1 MGHIAICWQQNMRDY
16 LYFMFY
22 LEYLQSA
29 ISKLP
34 QDEKDAYCVNGKLY
48 GAVGLY
54 TGLTRDNSYSLVVVD
69 EKVNN
74 NHAA

>member
-48 GAVGLY
+48 DDVGLY
-54 TGLTRDNSYSLVVVD
+54 IQVLLAITHTPLLLLTKR
-69 EKVNN
+69 
-74 NHAA
+74 